1 MTVTQNAL
9 KPYFDGCYHQI
20 WSDHYNSD
28 WYRVNVLNRCWKK
41 QTWYM
46 FPVRF
51 HCICVTL
58 RLSATLVHN
67 VEDSYISKNN
77 THSPYA
83 TEEKAMGY

>member
-1 MTVTQNAL
+1 
-9 KPYFDGCYHQI
+9 
-20 WSDHYNSD
+20 
-28 WYRVNVLNRCWKK
+28 
-41 QTWYM
+41 M

-51 HCICVTL
+51 HCICVIL

-83 TEEKAMGY
+83 TEEKAMGYLQLCICYLTLNCLQKNIQIRIIYSRKIQEIVLGQPL